1 MQRLPNW
8 GADHTSD
15 ERTALPLIA
24 PTVHHASGP
33 SYPFGGS
40 NARVQPFD
48 LSPASGGSRNSRPS
62 CPCDKPDSHAL
73 GPGPSAWESGLS
85 QGQLGREL
93 DRKSTSLNSSHV
105 AISYAV

>member
-1 MQRLPNW
+1 MQRLPKS

-33 SYPFGGS
+33 SYPLGGS

-73 GPGPSAWESGLS
+73 GPGPGSVWESG
-85 QGQLGREL
+85 
-93 DRKSTSLNSSHV
+93 DRKSTRLNSSHLG
-105 AISYAV
+105 IS